1 MLVGMCFW
9 VGVTPQGGSSNLKDA
24 ATSDLGI
31 PRRMLMKWLKES
43 FYFHMDPHGTTVGRF
58 AEHGRNYTHS
68 MCSS

>member
-43 FYFHMDPHGTTVGRF
+43 FYFHMDPHGPL
-58 AEHGRNYTHS
+58 
-68 MCSS
+68 